1 MRIVAESRGEAQSAI
16 AIEWREQMSIPV
28 IDLEYFGQ
36 PADIYCPV
44 CGMPI
49 YAHGEMPSCEHVVF
63 TFLNDL
69 GEFDYVM
76 PDLQEQADSVMERAD
91 DEDID

>member
-1 MRIVAESRGEAQSAI
+1 
-16 AIEWREQMSIPV
+16 MSTPV
-28 IDLEYFGQ
+28 VNLEHEGK

-44 CGMPI
+44 CGTPI